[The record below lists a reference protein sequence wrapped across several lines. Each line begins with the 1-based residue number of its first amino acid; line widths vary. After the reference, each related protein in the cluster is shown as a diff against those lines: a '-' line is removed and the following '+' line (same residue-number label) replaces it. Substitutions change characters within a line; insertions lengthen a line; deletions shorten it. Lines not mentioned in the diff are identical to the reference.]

1 LLQPLLLLQLL
12 QPLLVRPAAAEPV
25 PGRPAL
31 APWYRQVAHDDRL
44 LLEHAGTLVTLEG
57 RAATALMPALL
68 ALLDGTRTVEELVTA
83 LGRAAE
89 PAIANAL
96 DVLGRLGLLVDGD
109 SVTTDDPGSP
119 GAADAAL
126 FAAALRRTSPGK
138 AREALAG
145 ARVSIAGSGPASR
158 EVAQLLDDAGVGDVR
173 AVPLEVAQSG
183 EDLVVATPGRD
194 ELDRLVSLNGRLLR
208 APTPWLQLLPTDG
221 RLVVIG
227 PLFLP
232 GHSACHS
239 CYQLR
244 RAACSNY
251 EADFQTVATAP
262 ARAPFPRAL
271 IAAAA
276 GLAATLAI
284 RWLAT
289 RDPALPGRFYALE
302 TGAVLALSCH
312 HVLRV
317 PRCPACSPPD
327 RAMPAPWY
335 RETADADPAR

>member
-1 LLQPLLLLQLL
+1 
-12 QPLLVRPAAAEPV
+12 VRPAAATEPV
-25 PGRPAL
+25 PSRPAL
-31 APWYRQVAHDDRL
+31 APWYRRVADGDRL

-57 RAATALMPALL
+57 RAATVLMPALL

-96 DVLGRLGLLVDGD
+96 DVLGRHGLLVDGD
-109 SVTTDDPGSP
+109 SAAPDDPGSP
-119 GAADAAL
+119 GADDAAL
-126 FAAALRRTSPGK
+126 FAAAQRRTSPGK

-145 ARVSIAGSGPASR
+145 ARVSIAGSGPAGD
-158 EVAQLLDDAGVGDVR
+158 EVAQLLADAGVGDVQ
-173 AVPLEVAQSG
+173 ALSLEVAQG
-183 EDLVVATPGRD
+183 DEDLLIATPGAE
-194 ELDRLVSLNGRLLR
+194 ELGGLVSLNERLLGR
-208 APTPWLQLLPTDG
+208 STPWLQSLPTDG
-221 RLVVIG
+221 GLVVIG

-232 GHSACHS
+232 GHTACHA
-239 CYQLR
+239 CYRLR
-244 RAACSNY
+244 RGACSNY
-251 EADFQTVATAP
+251 EADFDTVATAP

-271 IAAAA
+271 VAATA

-302 TGAVLALSCH
+302 TGPVLALSCH

-317 PRCPACSPPD
+317 PRCPACGPRE

-335 RETADADPAR
+335 RETANADPAR